1 MARIKPTN
9 MISFLLS
16 CMNGQTTGNNQEIEP
31 TELKKKIDNHENIF
45 ILDVRTPQEYEAWK
59 LSYENHQNP
68 KLIPVDRLFMN
79 DPNLLKEIPKDQEIV
94 TLCAHGNRSM
104 MAARLLNQLGYN
116 VKSVRGGM
124 AGWNK
129 VYDVAEVPVPI
140 EAPFRI
146 WQIRRISKGCMGYI
160 VSSKEDKTAA
170 AIDPSREIYEAFLSV
185 ASENDLKIIKVIDT
199 HQHADH
205 VSGVAKLTSAIA
217 RQGNAEAFACFSSLE
232 EYNSENTE
240 IRIHYLKDGDNIEI
254 SPRISLGVIHTPGH
268 TNGSMS
274 FLLSSTNDTDAN
286 KHTEEKSPVSYLFT
300 GDTLFVDSVGRPDL
314 REEAKK
320 YAELLYQTYHQK
332 IVNLPENTLVLPAHF
347 NATSIALKHAEP
359 ISETIG
365 SLKKKIKLLSMNE
378 DEFVHQVTDT
388 LPSRPMNYKTIIEIN
403 KRILPFDDMQMPDL
417 EAGPNSCAVSL
428 EPK

>member
-1 MARIKPTN
+1 
-9 MISFLLS
+9 
-16 CMNGQTTGNNQEIEP
+16 MNGQTTGNNQEIEP

-129 VYDVAEVPVPI
+129 VYDVAEVRVPI

-286 KHTEEKSPVSYLFT
+286 NHTEEKSQVSYLFT

>member
-1 MARIKPTN
+1 

-16 CMNGQTTGNNQEIEP
+16 SMNGQTTGNNQEIEP
-31 TELKKKIDNHENIF
+31 TELKKKIDNHENVF

-79 DPNLLKEIPKDQEIV
+79 DPNLLKEIPKDQQIV

-129 VYDVAEVPVPI
+129 VYDVAEVQVPI

-160 VSSKEDKTAA
+160 VSSKEDKTAVV
-170 AIDPSREIYEAFLSV
+170 IDPSREIYDAFVDV
-185 ASENDLKIIKVIDT
+185 ARENGLKLTKVVDT

-205 VSGVAKLTSAIA
+205 VSGVAKLTKILSEG
-217 RQGNAEAFACFSSLE
+217 GNAEALACFSSLE

-240 IRIHYLKDGDNIEI
+240 IKINYLKDGDNLEV
-254 SPRISLGVIHTPGH
+254 SPTISLKVIHTPGH
-268 TNGSMS
+268 TNGSLS
-274 FLLSSTNDTDAN
+274 LLAQYTNNTDSN
-286 KHTEEKSPVSYLFT
+286 KATDDKPQASYLFT

-320 YAELLYQTYHQK
+320 YASLLYQTYHQK
-332 IVNLPENTLVLPAHF
+332 IVYLPENNLILPAHF
-347 NATSIALKHAEP
+347 NATSIVLKHAEP

-365 SLKKKIKLLSMNE
+365 SIKKKIKLLSMNE
-378 DEFVHQVTDT
+378 DEFVQNVTDT

-417 EAGPNSCAVSL
+417 EAGPNACGVSL
-428 EPK
+428 NPN

>member
-1 MARIKPTN
+1 

-129 VYDVAEVPVPI
+129 VYDVAEVRVPI

-286 KHTEEKSPVSYLFT
+286 KHTEEKSPVSCLFT

-378 DEFVHQVTDT
+378 DEFIHHVTDT

-417 EAGPNSCAVSL
+417 EAGPNSCAVSV

>member
-1 MARIKPTN
+1 
-9 MISFLLS
+9 
-16 CMNGQTTGNNQEIEP
+16 MNGQTTGNNQEIEP

-79 DPNLLKEIPKDQEIV
+79 DPDLLKEIPKDQEIV

-129 VYDVAEVPVPI
+129 VYDVAEVPVPV

-160 VSSKEDKTAA
+160 VSSKENKTAA
-170 AIDPSREIYEAFLSV
+170 AIDPSREIYQAFLNV
-185 ASENDLKIIKVIDT
+185 ARENDLKIIKVIDT

-205 VSGVAKLTSAIA
+205 VSGVAKLTSAITKE
-217 RQGNAEAFACFSSLE
+217 GNVEAFACFSSLE

-240 IRIHYLKDGDNIEI
+240 IRIHYIKNGDIIEI
-254 SPRISLGVIHTPGH
+254 SPRISLEAIHTPGH

-274 FLLSSTNDTDAN
+274 FLVKSTNDTDAN
-286 KHTEEKSPVSYLFT
+286 NNAVSYLFT

-347 NATSIALKHAEP
+347 NAAAIALKHAEP

-378 DEFVHQVTDT
+378 DEFVHHVTDT

-417 EAGPNSCAVSL
+417 EAGPNSCAVSA

>member
-1 MARIKPTN
+1 
-9 MISFLLS
+9 
-16 CMNGQTTGNNQEIEP
+16 MNGQTTGNNQEIEP

-286 KHTEEKSPVSYLFT
+286 KHTEEKSPVSCLFT

-378 DEFVHQVTDT
+378 DDFVHQVTDT

>member
-1 MARIKPTN
+1 
-9 MISFLLS
+9 
-16 CMNGQTTGNNQEIEP
+16 MNSHTTGNNQEIEP
-31 TELKKKIDNHENIF
+31 TELKKKIDKHENIF

-79 DPNLLKEIPKDQEIV
+79 DPNLLKEIPRDQEIV

-104 MAARLLNQLGYN
+104 MAARLLSQLGYN

-129 VYDVAEVPVPI
+129 VYDVAEVPVSM

-160 VSSKEDKTAA
+160 VSSKEDNNAA
-170 AIDPSREIYEAFLSV
+170 VIDPSREIYEAFLSV
-185 ASENDLKIIKVIDT
+185 ASENGLKIIKIIDT

-205 VSGVAKLTSAIA
+205 VSGVAKLTSVLAKE
-217 RQGNAEAFACFSSLE
+217 GNVEALAYFSSLE

-240 IRIHYLKDGDNIEI
+240 IRIHYIQNGENVEI
-254 SPRISLGVIHTPGH
+254 SPRISLEVIHTPGH

-274 FLLSSTNDTDAN
+274 FLIKYANDTNTN
-286 KHTEEKSPVSYLFT
+286 KGTEEKSKVSYLFT

-332 IVNLPENTLVLPAHF
+332 IVTLPENTVVLPAHF

-365 SLKKKIKLLSMNE
+365 LLKKKIKLLSMNE

-388 LPSRPMNYKTIIEIN
+388 LPLRPMNYKTIIEIN

-417 EAGPNSCAVSL
+417 EAGPNSCAVSV

>member
-1 MARIKPTN
+1 
-9 MISFLLS
+9 
-16 CMNGQTTGNNQEIEP
+16 MNGQTTGNNQEIEP

-129 VYDVAEVPVPI
+129 VYDVAEVRVPI

-286 KHTEEKSPVSYLFT
+286 KHTEEKSPVSCLFT

-378 DEFVHQVTDT
+378 DDFVHQVTDT

>member
-1 MARIKPTN
+1 
-9 MISFLLS
+9 
-16 CMNGQTTGNNQEIEP
+16 MNGQTTGNNQEIEP

-129 VYDVAEVPVPI
+129 VYDVAEVPVPV

-160 VSSKEDKTAA
+160 VSSKENKTAA
-170 AIDPSREIYEAFLSV
+170 AIDPSREIYQAFLNV
-185 ASENDLKIIKVIDT
+185 ARENDLKIIKVIDT

-205 VSGVAKLTSAIA
+205 VSGVAKLTSAITKE
-217 RQGNAEAFACFSSLE
+217 GNAEAFACFSSLE

-240 IRIHYLKDGDNIEI
+240 IRIHYIKNGDIIEI
-254 SPRISLGVIHTPGH
+254 SPRISLEAIHTPGH

-274 FLLSSTNDTDAN
+274 FLVKSTNDTDAN
-286 KHTEEKSPVSYLFT
+286 NNAVSYLFT

-320 YAELLYQTYHQK
+320 SAELLYQTYHQK

-347 NATSIALKHAEP
+347 NAAAIALKHAEA

-378 DEFVHQVTDT
+378 DEFVHHVTDT

-417 EAGPNSCAVSL
+417 EAGPNSCAVSA